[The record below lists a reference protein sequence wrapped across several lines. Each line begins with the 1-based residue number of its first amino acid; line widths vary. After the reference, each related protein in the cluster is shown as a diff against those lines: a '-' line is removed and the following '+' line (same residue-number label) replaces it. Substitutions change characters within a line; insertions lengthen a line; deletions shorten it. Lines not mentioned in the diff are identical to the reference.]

1 MKEYT
6 SAGKA
11 ILQAF
16 HDHGYEAFF
25 VGGYVRD
32 FLLGIPSGDI
42 DIATSAT
49 PDQVAA
55 LFPKTKNTGLKFGTV
70 TVFLDRYAFEVTTFR
85 TDGFYRDNRHPV
97 DVKYAKTKAEDLIR
111 RDFTINALAMDQDG
125 KIEDLCG
132 GIADLNQQMIRAI
145 GDPDR
150 RFQEDA
156 LRILRAFRF
165 VAKLNFSIEE
175 ATYRSIQRN
184 RDLLYHIS
192 NERIMQELKMI
203 LSYPHA
209 SKAFQLMVETGVA
222 DLFPDL
228 SSGLRFLA
236 TQTEI
241 KLDHFQFYA
250 LCFYQSNREIADSW
264 RFSNKEREII
274 QKLIDLL
281 TVTENDVYNA
291 VLVYAYGLD
300 LCLRANEIHRLVDP
314 NSDAERLIRQIDQ
327 TLPIRKTCD
336 LVFKGQDILQL
347 TAIKDARLIGE
358 VISDLVLQVIT
369 LQLPNEY
376 SALKEY
382 ALKKLRLWETEEAE

>member
-6 SAGKA
+6 AVGKE
-11 ILQAF
+11 ILQTF
-16 HDHGYEAFF
+16 HDHGYVAFF

-42 DIATSAT
+42 DITTNAT
-49 PDQVAA
+49 PEQVSS

-70 TVFLDRYAFEVTTFR
+70 TVFQDRYAFEVTTFR
-85 TDGFYRDNRHPV
+85 TDGFYADNRHPEGV
-97 DVKYAKTKAEDLIR
+97 RYAKTKDEDLIR

-125 KIEDLCG
+125 KIDDLCA
-132 GIADLNQQMIRAI
+132 GIADLNAKIIRAI

-165 VAKLNFSIEE
+165 VAKLDFTIEPK
-175 ATYRSIQRN
+175 TFQSIQKN
-184 RDLLYHIS
+184 HDLLLHIS
-192 NERIMQELKMI
+192 NERVMQELKLI
-203 LSYPHA
+203 LSHPFA
-209 SKAFQLMVETGVA
+209 PKAFQTMVDSGVA
-222 DLFPDL
+222 DTFSDL
-228 SSGLRFLA
+228 SSGLRFLS
-236 TQTEI
+236 TLSEI

-250 LCFYQSNREIADSW
+250 LCFFLFNREIADSW

-281 TVTENDVYNA
+281 TVTENDAFNA
-291 VLVYAYGLD
+291 ILVYAYGVD
-300 LCLRANEIHRLVDP
+300 LCLRANEINRLIHPDR
-314 NSDAERLIRQIDQ
+314 DAETLIRNIDQ
-327 TLPIRKTCD
+327 SLPIRKTCD

-347 TAIKDARLIGE
+347 TEIKDARIIGE

-369 LQLPNEY
+369 LQLPNDY

-382 ALKKLRLWETEEAE
+382 AFKKLRQLETEEAE

>member
-6 SAGKA
+6 AVGKE

-16 HDHGYEAFF
+16 HDHGYEAYF

-32 FLLGIPSGDI
+32 FLLGIPGGDI
-42 DIATSAT
+42 DITTAAT
-49 PDQVAA
+49 PEQVSA

-70 TVFLDRYAFEVTTFR
+70 TVFQDHYAFEVTTFR
-85 TDGFYRDNRHPV
+85 TDGFYLDNRHPEGV
-97 DVKYAKTKAEDLIR
+97 RYAKTKDEDLIR

-125 KIEDLCG
+125 KIFDLGG
-132 GIADLNQQMIRAI
+132 GIDDLSHHIIRAI
-145 GDPDR
+145 GEPDR

-165 VAKLNFSIEE
+165 VSKLNFAIEANTRESIEK
-175 ATYRSIQRN
+175 N
-184 RDLLYHIS
+184 RFLLKRIS
-192 NERIMQELKMI
+192 NERVMQELKMI
-203 LSYPHA
+203 ISYPHA
-209 SKAFQLMVETGVA
+209 PIAFQAMVETKVA
-222 DLFPDL
+222 DVFSDL
-228 SSGLRFLA
+228 TSGLRFLS
-236 TQTEI
+236 TLSEI

-250 LCFYQSNREIADSW
+250 LGFYLSNREIADSW

-281 TVTENDVYNA
+281 TVTENDAFNA

-300 LCLRANEIHRLVDP
+300 LCLRANEINRLMRPDH
-314 NSDAERLIRQIDQ
+314 DAETLIKQIDQ
-327 TLPIRKTCD
+327 SLPIRKTCD

-347 TAIKDARLIGE
+347 TEIKDARIIGE